1 MSNWNG
7 FGSLDLTD
15 VEAEKGRATMLPGNY
30 ICRVTNAEVKD
41 TKDRRGKGVVVE
53 FKDEG
58 GGGTCDTFLNIVN
71 PNEEAQRI
79 GRGQLKALLIAGG
92 HPNPDR
98 PGDINS
104 LKGLRVGV
112 RIEQGDP
119 WTDKNGNTRPGGGRV
134 RRSGAFF
141 DPASNEVLGPH
152 PVQQQR
158 AQGNPYGGGGRSGQ
172 TSGGAYSLND
182 EIPF

>member
-7 FGSLDLTD
+7 FGSLDLTN

-30 ICRVTNAEVKD
+30 ICRITNAEIKD
-41 TKDRRGKGVVVE
+41 TKDGKGKGLVVE
-53 FKDEG
+53 FKDVNG
-58 GGGTCDTFLNIVN
+58 SGTCDTFINVVN
-71 PNEEAQRI
+71 RNEEAERI

-104 LKGLRVGV
+104 LKGMTVGV
-112 RIEQGDP
+112 RIEQGED
-119 WTDKNGNTRPGGGRV
+119 WEDKNGNMRPGGGRV

-141 DPASNEVLGPH
+141 PPDANEVLGPH
-152 PVQQQR
+152 PITPR
-158 AQGNPYGGGGRSGQ
+158 PATTR
-172 TSGGAYSLND
+172 GGAGPRASQQGFGHQFND